1 MVQVKFGKGTFRA
14 QVLSYRHMDKIF
26 IVRIHD
32 MRLANGAFAYICCKK
47 DQLIVKETASSK
59 NAVKRKHENDDTEL
73 TKKHRRENGNQ

>member
-1 MVQVKFGKGTFRA
+1 MKNVRVLEKISPRQNEMVQVKFGKVHSA

-47 DQLIVKETASSK
+47 TS
-59 NAVKRKHENDDTEL
+59 
-73 TKKHRRENGNQ
+73 

>member
-1 MVQVKFGKGTFRA
+1 
-14 QVLSYRHMDKIF
+14 MDKIF

-59 NAVKRKHENDDTEL
+59 NAVKRKHENDDVDGAEL
-73 TKKHRRENGNQ
+73 TKKHRGRKLATSSTVESKRDMYALDVFG